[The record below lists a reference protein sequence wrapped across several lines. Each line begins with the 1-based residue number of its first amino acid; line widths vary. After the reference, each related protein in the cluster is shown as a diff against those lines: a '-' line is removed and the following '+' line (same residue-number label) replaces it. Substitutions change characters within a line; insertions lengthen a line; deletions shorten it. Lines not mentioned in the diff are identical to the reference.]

1 MREVIARRKEGLVT
15 LYVIC
20 LVLVVAVLLASGV
33 CMILQ
38 PSGSII
44 AAVIALLIAVVI
56 VIPLCVINIVQIS
69 NTPEEII
76 VYENGFLH
84 FPDCTCRAYE
94 IRNVEYRFARG
105 RRISYNWG
113 RIIIALDGRTLDINF
128 VADVVRVHN
137 RLIQLMM
144 ESKGRA

>member
-1 MREVIARRKEGLVT
+1 MIARRKEGLFT

-20 LVLVVAVLLASGV
+20 LVLVVAVLLASVV

-44 AAVIALLIAVVI
+44 AAVVALLIAVII
-56 VIPLCVINIVQIS
+56 VIPLCAVNIILIS
-69 NTPEEII
+69 KTPEEII
-76 VYENGFLH
+76 VYENGVLH

-94 IRNVEYRFARG
+94 IKNVEYRFACG
-105 RRISYNWG
+105 RHFISYSWG
-113 RIIIALDGRTLDINF
+113 RIIIALEGRTLDINY

-144 ESKGRA
+144 EGKGRA